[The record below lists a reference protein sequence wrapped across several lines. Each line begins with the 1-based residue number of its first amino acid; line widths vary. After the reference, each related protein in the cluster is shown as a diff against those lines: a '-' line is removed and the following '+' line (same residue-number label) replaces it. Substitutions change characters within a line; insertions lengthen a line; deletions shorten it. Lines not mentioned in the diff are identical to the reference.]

1 MQARGKS
8 LKRTIRSFGGKVI
21 RKLGMTPAG
30 TPDRNGQ
37 DAQLIGTSWPFE
49 VMVYFADTQEALY
62 QIEQWYSTFVELNK
76 THSTV
81 IVCMDSRTAADIRE
95 ATGLTVLTI
104 AHYTTIDS
112 ILSNSPNT
120 KVALYVNHNPENFSN
135 LRFGQLVHAS
145 LMHGDSDKL
154 VTVSNQT
161 KAYDFSFV
169 AGQAAIDRM
178 AKYSTLYD
186 ANARCIAVG
195 RPQVEAQLDAA
206 AKRGDSS
213 KSTVL
218 YAPSWEGGQ
227 PTAAYGSIE
236 SHGVAVVEALLAAG
250 SYSLIYRPH
259 PLTGVRVAS
268 YGAADARIRELIE
281 AANTAAGT
289 TQHRVDSSGDVAFSF
304 ADADLMICDISG
316 VAMDWL
322 PSGKPLIITTP
333 VEPTA
338 IVAQS
343 PLTELAPRLLAD
355 DVAGIAQQVRF
366 QIDSDPTKTQREEL
380 ATYYLGDLTPGAST
394 QRFVAAVEHLIEVR
408 DAEMARIASN
418 S

>member
-1 MQARGKS
+1 M
-8 LKRTIRSFGGKVI
+8 KRTIRSSGGKII
-21 RKLGMTPAG
+21 RKFGLTPAG

-37 DAQLIGTSWPFE
+37 DAELKGAAWPYE

-62 QIEQWYSTFVELNK
+62 QIEQWYDTFVALNEAHK
-76 THSTV
+76 TV
-81 IVCMDSRTAADIRE
+81 VVCMDSRTAAVIRE
-95 ATGLTVLTI
+95 ATGLDVFTI

-112 ILSNSPNT
+112 ILSQSPAM
-120 KVALYVNHNPENFSN
+120 KVCLYVNHNPENFSN

-169 AGQAAIDRM
+169 AGQAAVDRM

-186 ANARCIAVG
+186 AHEKCIPVG
-195 RPQVEAQLDAA
+195 RPQVDGQLERSHARESSDA
-206 AKRGDSS
+206 RT
-213 KSTVL
+213 TVL

-236 SHGVAVVEALLAAG
+236 SHGVALVDALLSSDRYAV
-250 SYSLIYRPH
+250 IYRPH

-268 YGAADARIRELIE
+268 YGQADAEIRKLLEE
-281 AANTAAGT
+281 ANVRAGET
-289 TQHRVDSSGDVAFSF
+289 VHRVDSSGDVAYSF
-304 ADADLMICDISG
+304 ADADIMICDISG

-322 PSGKPLIITTP
+322 PSKKPLIITVP
-333 VEPTA
+333 VEETA

-343 PLTELAPRLLAD
+343 PLTELAPRLNVAD
-355 DVAGIAQQVRF
+355 METVLELVDEHL
-366 QIDSDPTKTQREEL
+366 DNDPTRDERIKL
-380 ATYYLGDLTPGAST
+380 AEYYLGDLTPGAST
-394 QRFVAAVEHLIEVR
+394 QRFIDAVERLIEIR
-408 DAEMARIASN
+408 DKEMARIASY